1 MHIELA
7 DNSASITDREQADG
21 GPKLILIKDEMRIT
35 VRCRGLGMPKQ
46 FQAERCSGAEGRE
59 GMPQIM
65 DTEGKTTT

>member
-1 MHIELA
+1 MFSTARPHRI
-7 DNSASITDREQADG
+7 SV
-21 GPKLILIKDEMRIT
+21 EMRIS
-35 VRCRGLGMPKQ
+35 VRCRGLGMSKQ